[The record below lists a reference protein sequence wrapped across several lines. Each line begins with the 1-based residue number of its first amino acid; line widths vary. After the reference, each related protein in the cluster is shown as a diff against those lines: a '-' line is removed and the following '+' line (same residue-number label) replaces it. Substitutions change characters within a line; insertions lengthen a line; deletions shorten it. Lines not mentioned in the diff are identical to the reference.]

1 VSGTVLDTSVY
12 ITALRGGN
20 LALLGQ
26 RRFSVQSPLWLSAVV
41 LEELYAGS
49 DPALRKKLEKFE
61 HDFDKMGRLLVPV
74 LSDWTLAG
82 NVLCK
87 IGEKYG
93 YELIGRARLTNDTLL
108 AASVARRG
116 LKLLTVNAKDFAKI
130 SEFIPLDWSQV

>member
-1 VSGTVLDTSVY
+1 M
-12 ITALRGGN
+12 
-20 LALLGQ
+20 
-26 RRFSVQSPLWLSAVV
+26 SAVL
-41 LEELYAGS
+41 LEELYAGA

-61 HDFDKMGRLLVPV
+61 HDFDKIGRLLVPI

-82 NVLCK
+82 NVLGK
-87 IGEKYG
+87 IGEKYC
-93 YELIGRARLTNDTLL
+93 YEIISRARLTNDTLL

>member
-1 VSGTVLDTSVY
+1 VVGTVLDTSVY
-12 ITALRGGN
+12 ITAIRGGD

-26 RRFSVQSPLWLSAVV
+26 RRFSVQSPFWLSAVV
-41 LEELYAGS
+41 LEELYAGA
-49 DPALRKKLEKFE
+49 DPALRKKLVKFE
-61 HDFDKMGRLLVPV
+61 HDFDKIGRLLVPI

-82 NVLCK
+82 NVLGK

-130 SEFIPLDWSQV
+130 SEFIPLDWSTV

>member
-1 VSGTVLDTSVY
+1 VAGTVLDTSVY
-12 ITALRGGN
+12 ITAIRGGN

-26 RRFSVQSPLWLSAVV
+26 RRFSVQSPLWLSAV
-41 LEELYAGS
+41 
-49 DPALRKKLEKFE
+49 
-61 HDFDKMGRLLVPV
+61 DKMGRLLVPI

-82 NVLCK
+82 NVLGK

-116 LKLLTVNAKDFAKI
+116 LKLLTVNAKDFSKI